1 MPKNSL
7 SALLLFAALLV
18 TSAFSAF
25 AFPDPNNASDL
36 LAEAKKLYDLR
47 AEGAVGLMAK
57 AETID
62 KAIASLEK
70 VYATGYKEEET
81 GMYLLRCYNYKGRF
95 ASANASAKKATFEK
109 GKNLGEKLVKKY
121 PNSVPLLYEY
131 ICVMGLWG
139 GEIGAMKAGLDG
151 LIGKMKTSTQRL
163 IELDP
168 SYSGCAGERIMGYM
182 YIKAPY
188 IPLMLTWPDD
198 ETGLEYLERVSKC
211 SPHDFGTLYYYAEAL
226 YENGYKEKAKAYM
239 KIILTMTPRKEL
251 YLEDLQFKKDAEL
264 LLKQWI

>member
-1 MPKNSL
+1 MLKNSL

-18 TSAFSAF
+18 TSSFSAF

-36 LAEAKKLYDLR
+36 LSEAKKLYDLR

-57 AETID
+57 TETID

-109 GKNLGEKLVKKY
+109 GKILGEKLVKKY
-121 PNSVPLLYEY
+121 PNSVPMLYEY

-226 YENGYKEKAKAYM
+226 YENGFKDKAKAYM

-251 YLEDLQFKKDAEL
+251 YLEDLQFKKDAEKIL
-264 LLKQWI
+264 TEW